1 MRRSQAVFFLGEAH
15 LSGCRG
21 SRDRAIPGL
30 YRGGPAHQNGTT
42 ISKECAMSTEAVIW
56 SVLGVIAAVG
66 GIGLLASILALI
78 RAPR

>member
-1 MRRSQAVFFLGEAH
+1 MRASGRSGAA
-15 LSGCRG
+15 
-21 SRDRAIPGL
+21 RDRLRQGL
-30 YRGGPAHQNGTT
+30 YPWRPARQNEST

-66 GIGLLASILALI
+66 GIGLLASLIALI

>member
-1 MRRSQAVFFLGEAH
+1 MRPVTGP
-15 LSGCRG
+15 
-21 SRDRAIPGL
+21 DRAADPSSAVLYPGG
-30 YRGGPAHQNGTT
+30 RADQNGST
-42 ISKECAMSTEAVIW
+42 ISKECDMSTEAVIW